1 MLHDSASSRFAQA
14 SPSFS
19 AVLVLVLSPPLQS
32 DEHLP
37 QAAQGPIAQETEK
50 KETYKPDIYLLLCCY
65 AVTQKLR
72 KIGKDYKNFIVCL

>member
-50 KETYKPDIYLLLCCY
+50 KETYKPDIYLLFS
-65 AVTQKLR
+65 
-72 KIGKDYKNFIVCL
+72 KIEMRDDLSISNMNL